1 MNKKKF
7 KLITFNKKE
16 KTNFTYKKKIIIK
29 DLLLNII
36 IGFYNI
42 EKVKKQNVKF
52 NIELSYTNQKPQND
66 KDIKSIVDYEKIT
79 KIIKNLTTKFELL
92 INLKIMLN

>member
-16 KTNFTYKKKIIIK
+16 KANFTYKKKIIIK

-42 EKVKKQNVKF
+42 EKVKKQNV
-52 NIELSYTNQKPQND
+52 
-66 KDIKSIVDYEKIT
+66 
-79 KIIKNLTTKFELL
+79 
-92 INLKIMLN
+92 